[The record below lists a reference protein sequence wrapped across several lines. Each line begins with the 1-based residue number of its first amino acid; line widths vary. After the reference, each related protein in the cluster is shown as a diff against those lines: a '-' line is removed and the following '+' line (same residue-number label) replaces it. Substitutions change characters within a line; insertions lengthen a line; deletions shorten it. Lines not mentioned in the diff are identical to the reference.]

1 MLIGGIVDGLRTV
14 VCPYCGFGCRL
25 LVDTR
30 TMKVKPY
37 GGEPNRGKLCPKG
50 LHATEFVL
58 SGDRLKR
65 PLKRE
70 KSRMRPISWGR
81 AIGEIAGKL
90 LEIRELYGAD
100 AVAFMASSKVSNE
113 ENYLLQKIARLFG
126 TNNIDNCARLCHEAS
141 VHALKMTV
149 GAGAQTNPYED
160 LEGFGAILI
169 WGYNPAETHPVVM
182 DYILRAKRNGAKII
196 VVDVRETRT
205 MAFADYRLIIRPGT
219 DIALANAMM
228 NVIIREE
235 LYDEGFI
242 KTRTAGFSEVR
253 MAVMKYI
260 PGYAEKVT
268 GIPAE
273 VIRKVA
279 RTFALAGS
287 GAIMWGMGLT
297 QHVSGVEN
305 VMAVIDIALLLGY
318 IGEKGGLYPMR
329 GQNNV
334 QGAAYMG
341 ALSEFLPGYV
351 PLTDERFRKRVAK
364 IWGVEDLPTE
374 RGLYLTELWDAIE
387 SNDIKALYIVGE
399 NPAVSEADFLRVRD
413 ALRKLDLLVVQDV
426 FMSRTARYAHY
437 VLPASA
443 FCEKSGS
450 YMNSERRIQWSHKIC
465 EPMGD
470 SKPDWEILTMLG
482 RALGLPG
489 FNYSSV
495 EEITAE
501 YFRLF
506 PSLEERSVEELKNSE
521 GIFLP
526 KKRLHTWEFPTPD
539 GKARFIA
546 VEQVQ
551 PWERQDYE
559 YPFILTTI
567 RLISHYN
574 TGEMTLRSPSLVRLM
589 GEPRVMINRSDAER
603 LGINDGDWV
612 EIETRRGKIRMRAKL
627 GGIPPGVVAVP
638 FHFKANKITSPA
650 LNKAGTPEL
659 KFSAA
664 RLRKLKSGKPTPSIP
679 R

>member
-1 MLIGGIVDGLRTV
+1 MKELKTV

-25 LVDTR
+25 LVDPK
-30 TMKVKPY
+30 TMKVKPHR
-37 GGEPNRGKLCPKG
+37 GEPNRGKLCPKG

-70 KSRMRPISWGR
+70 DSKIRPINWGQ
-81 AIGEIAGKL
+81 AIEEIAGKL

-100 AVAFMASSKVSNE
+100 AVAFIASSKVSNE

-160 LEGFGAILI
+160 LERFGVILI

-182 DYILRAKRNGAKII
+182 DYILRAKRNGAKVI

-205 MAFADYRLIIRPGT
+205 MAFADYSLVIRPGT

-228 NVIIREE
+228 NFIIREE
-235 LYDEGFI
+235 LYDEEFI
-242 KTRTAGFSEVR
+242 KTRTSGFSEVR
-253 MAVMKYI
+253 MAVRKYT
-260 PGYAEKVT
+260 PEYAEKVT

-273 VIRKVA
+273 TIREVA

-305 VMAVIDIALLLGY
+305 VMAVIDLALLLGY

-374 RGLYLTELWDAIE
+374 RGLYLTELWEAIE

-399 NPAVSEADFLRVRD
+399 NPAVSEADFIRVRD
-413 ALRKLDLLVVQDV
+413 ALRRLDLLVVQDI
-426 FMSRTARYAHY
+426 FMTRTARYAHY

-443 FCEKSGS
+443 FCEKEGS
-450 YMNSERRIQWSHKIC
+450 YMNSERRIQWSHKVC

-482 RALGLPG
+482 KALGLPG

-506 PSLEERSVEELKNSE
+506 PSLEERSVDELNVGD

-526 KKRLHTWEFPTPD
+526 KKRLHTWEFATPD

-551 PWERQDYE
+551 PWERPDYE

-589 GEPRVMINRSDAER
+589 GEPRVLINRSDAER
-603 LGINDGDWV
+603 LGIHDGDWV

-627 GGIPPGVVAVP
+627 GRIPSGVVAVP

-664 RLRKLKSGKPTPSIP
+664 RLRKLRSGKPTQDTH

>member
-1 MLIGGIVDGLRTV
+1 MFTGGSVSEPRTV

-25 LVDTR
+25 LVDPG
-30 TMKVKPY
+30 TMKVKPHR
-37 GGEPNRGKLCPKG
+37 GEPNRGKLCPKG

-58 SGDRLKR
+58 SRDRLKR

-70 KSRMRPISWGR
+70 GSRTRPISWGQ
-81 AIGEIAGKL
+81 AIEEIAGKL
-90 LEIRELYGAD
+90 LEIREIYGPD
-100 AVAFMASSKVSNE
+100 AVAFIASSKVSNE

-160 LEGFGAILI
+160 LEGFGVILI

-182 DYILRAKRNGAKII
+182 DYILRAKRKGAKII

-205 MAFADYRLIIRPGT
+205 MAFADYGLVIRPGT

-235 LYDEGFI
+235 LYDWDFI
-242 KTRTAGFSEVR
+242 KTRTVGFSEVR
-253 MAVMKYI
+253 MAVRKYT
-260 PGYAEKVT
+260 PEYAGKVT

-273 VIRKVA
+273 TIREVA

-305 VMAVIDIALLLGY
+305 VMAVIDLALLLGY

-374 RGLYLTELWDAIE
+374 RGLYLTELWEAIE
-387 SNDIKALYIVGE
+387 SNDVKALYIVGE
-399 NPAVSEADFLRVRD
+399 NPAVSEADFLRVRN

-437 VLPASA
+437 ILPAAA
-443 FCEKSGS
+443 FCEKEGS
-450 YMNSERRIQWSHKIC
+450 YMNSERRIQWSHRVC

-470 SKPDWEILTMLG
+470 SKPDWEILVMLG

-506 PSLEERSVEELKNSE
+506 PSLEERSVDELKAGD

-526 KKRLHTWEFPTPD
+526 KKRLHTWEFATPD

-551 PWERQDYE
+551 PWERPDYE
-559 YPFILTTI
+559 YPFVLTTI

-589 GEPRVMINRSDAER
+589 GEPKVLMNRSDAER
-603 LGINDGDWV
+603 LGIHDGDWV

-664 RLRKLKSGKPTPSIP
+664 RVRKVD
-679 R
+679 